1 MDNSCWL
8 AAAIHSQHEWW
19 GPECVCESAGDRH
32 HGCIHALQLII
43 DYCNLDYLFIME
55 KVDIGVWAH
64 LYIWGL
70 PIWKQAKECIY
81 ACFSVC
87 CELSLTPN
95 SLSLIGCVI
104 LGEDKEGHWRGAQG
118 GGNRGNERAL
128 PITGWPAA
136 SPWYKRDSHTPT
148 AHRLCCPCYPL
159 LISHTC
165 PILTNAKT
173 LKKNM
178 Y

>member
-8 AAAIHSQHEWW
+8 AAAIHNQHEWW
-19 GPECVCESAGDRH
+19 GLECVSTGLHPRTPTYQCNIDDSQQSLDTRVREHLHITGLS
-32 HGCIHALQLII
+32 IETQLRS
-43 DYCNLDYLFIME
+43 
-55 KVDIGVWAH
+55 
-64 LYIWGL
+64 
-70 PIWKQAKECIY
+70 

-136 SPWYKRDSHTPT
+136 SPWYKRDSHAPT
-148 AHRLCCPCYPL
+148 AHRLCCPV
-159 LISHTC
+159 SHYSF
-165 PILTNAKT
+165 PT
-173 LKKNM
+173 LALWPQTQKSLWKNKWQKEKKR
-178 Y
+178 